1 MHHERILCSI
11 ERGQIYLHFGV
22 TITFLSYVRAELFN
36 VENGFILICSF
47 RGTTFYKPLN
57 VAKISQTD
65 SSFDVD
71 AFKKKNC

>member
-36 VENGFILICSF
+36 VENGYILTCGF
-47 RGTTFYKPLN
+47 RGATFCKRLN
-57 VAKISQTD
+57 VAKVSQTD
-65 SSFDVD
+65 SSYNGD
-71 AFKKKNC
+71 AF